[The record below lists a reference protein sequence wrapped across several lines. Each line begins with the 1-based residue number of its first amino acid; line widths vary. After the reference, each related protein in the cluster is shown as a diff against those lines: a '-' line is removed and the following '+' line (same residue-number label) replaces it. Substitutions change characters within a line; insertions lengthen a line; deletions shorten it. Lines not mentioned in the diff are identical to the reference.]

1 MKKSLFCLLLLIP
14 FSFLH
19 ATNSDT
25 LNRYNAAKKKDGYW
39 LVYLDSLLKPADSAQ
54 SFFYGYELYDN
65 GEALF
70 SFSRFPLEI
79 PKKYSF
85 GYDAERGEKGKPVL
99 LNGSF
104 RVYYPQGWKYEEQ
117 TFAYGRPVQIRN
129 MIHEKNDP
137 DIAFSQTLYF
147 DQLYNGQAGSYY
159 YEEKEQGAAMVTGY
173 FRKGEKGWQAYPG
186 KTE

>member
-1 MKKSLFCLLLLIP
+1 MKKRFLSFLFLFPVLLL
-14 FSFLH
+14 S
-19 ATNSDT
+19 ANTGDT

-39 LVYLDSLLKPADSAQ
+39 LVYLDTLLKPVDSAQ
-54 SFFYGYELYDN
+54 AFFYGYEHYDN
-65 GEALF
+65 GEVLF

-85 GYDAERGEKGKPVL
+85 GSDAEHGEKGKPVL

-104 RVYYPQGWKYEEQ
+104 RVYYPQGWKYQEQ
-117 TFAYGRPVQIRN
+117 LFKDGRPVQIRN

-137 DIAFSQTLYF
+137 DIAYSQTLYF

-159 YEEKEQGAAMVTGY
+159 YEEKEQGAATVTGY
-173 FRKGEKGWQAYPG
+173 FRKGEKGWQAYPE